1 MKVLI
6 YTDNH
11 FCKESSILRLKGDK
25 YSYRLENQI
34 KSINWVENLAKEKR
48 CEKIIQLGDFFDK
61 AFLSSQELTALKE
74 IKWADIP
81 HIFLCGNHEM
91 GSNDLQYNSL
101 NALNKIGE
109 VITKP
114 TIDIGFGYEIL
125 YLPYILESNRKP
137 LETIINETAQEYYAG
152 TMITQEAKQRI
163 ILSHNDIAGIQYGPI
178 LSKQGFTLEEINKNC
193 SLFINGHIHNQ
204 EKINEKV
211 INLGNLTGLNFN
223 EDGLKYKHSAMILD
237 TNTLHYELI
246 DNPYALYFYKLE
258 SLQKVKDNINR
269 FSKDYSIA
277 TIKIKE
283 DENEEAR
290 ALCDKLFKTYRLLT
304 VFEQVEELDNNTQLL
319 DTDYIAQFK
328 NYCLQ
333 SIGNSDVLKEE
344 LSQL

>member
-11 FCKESSILRLKGDK
+11 FCENSSILRLKGDK

-34 KSINWVENLAKEKR
+34 KSINWVENLAQEKG
-48 CEKIIQLGDFFDK
+48 CEQIIQLGDFFDK
-61 AFLSSQELTALKE
+61 ATLNSQELTALKE
-74 IKWADIP
+74 IQWTNLS
-81 HIFLCGNHEM
+81 HTFLCGNHEM
-91 GSNDLQYNSL
+91 GSNDLEYNSL
-101 NALNKIGE
+101 NALSKIGE
-109 VITKP
+109 VIIKP
-114 TIDIGFGYEIL
+114 KMVTGYGYEII
-125 YLPYILESNRKP
+125 YLPYILEANRKP
-137 LETIINETAQEYYAG
+137 LDYYIEQLEKENY
-152 TMITQEAKQRI
+152 TNNFTTQEVKNRI
-163 ILSHNDIAGIQYGPI
+163 ILSHNDISGIQYGPVI
-178 LSKQGFTLEEINKNC
+178 SKQGFTLGEINKNG

-223 EDGLKYKHSAMILD
+223 EDGLRYKHSVMVLD
-237 TNTLHYELI
+237 TDTLEYELI
-246 DNPYALYFYKLE
+246 DNPYALYFYKLD

-283 DENEEAR
+283 DENEEAG

-319 DTDYIAQFK
+319 DTDYITQFK